1 MGTYIN
7 YAVILVVLVLLATIL
22 LQVRGAGGGLFG
34 GGGTTFRTRRG
45 VERTLFRF
53 TIALGVIF
61 AVLAIINIR
70 YG

>member
-22 LQVRGAGGGLFG
+22 LQVSGAGGGLFG